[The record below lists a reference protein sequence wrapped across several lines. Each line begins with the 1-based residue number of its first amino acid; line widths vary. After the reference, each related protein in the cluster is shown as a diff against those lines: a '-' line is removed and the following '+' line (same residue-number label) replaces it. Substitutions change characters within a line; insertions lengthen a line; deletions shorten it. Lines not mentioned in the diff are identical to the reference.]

1 VKLCIYFACKNSKYL
16 GLTQNICG
24 KKTRKS
30 IDLLFSLQSIFFFHH
45 VPLGAPYTT
54 KKLEK
59 KKTKTRKSLISAVL
73 FSEKDLAK

>member
-1 VKLCIYFACKNSKYL
+1 
-16 GLTQNICG
+16 
-24 KKTRKS
+24 
-30 IDLLFSLQSIFFFHH
+30 LFSLQSIFFFHH